1 MKTLTTFAVAAVL
14 ASGLSIAAA
23 QNAPTS
29 KAPVSPN
36 SINKGTLPG
45 TPSGAESQTTAT
57 GQPVHIAGHGKF
69 CSEATNHALNCKFA
83 SMSACEKQ
91 SKADNLHCVAN
102 PNLGTTGS
110 RH

>member
-1 MKTLTTFAVAAVL
+1 MKTLTTFAVIAAL

-23 QNAPTS
+23 QNAPTT
-29 KAPVSPN
+29 KAPVSPD

-45 TPSGAESQTTAT
+45 TPSGAESQTAAT
-57 GQPVHIAGHGKF
+57 GQPARIEGHGKF
-69 CSEATNHALNCKFA
+69 CSETANNALNCKFA

-102 PNLGTTGS
+102 PNTGTTGA